1 MVRSRWRFLVAW
13 FQPVG
18 ELIQGR
24 RVVTMDGRKRA
35 TRQLGNL
42 FEFQA
47 SPDSSDHDLAAQE
60 VEPLEKLLGI
70 GRECRVMRQKP
81 DRLLFRGTPVMVLSA
96 TFGSSRIE
104 GLVPNRRVQPTDIA
118 LRGRVRMRQIDKR
131 FLHDIVGVPSPLAR
145 VESQRRCIPPN
156 QLAQSC
162 VRQRGHRQTGETVST
177 GKQRSGR
184 HSPVEPREQCRA
196 I

>member
-1 MVRSRWRFLVAW
+1 MVRSRWQFLVTW

-24 RVVTMDGRKRA
+24 RVVAMDGRERA

-47 SPDSSDHDLAAQE
+47 SPDSSDHDLAPQAI
-60 VEPLEKLLGI
+60 EPLEKLLGI

-81 DRLLFRGTPVMVLSA
+81 DWLLFRGTPVMVLSA
-96 TFGSSRIE
+96 PFGPSRIE
-104 GLVPNRRVQPTDIA
+104 GLVPNRRVQPTDIV
-118 LRGRVRMRQIDKR
+118 LRRRVRTRQIDKR

-145 VESQRRCIPPN
+145 VESQRRSIPPN

-184 HSPVEPREQCRA
+184 HPP
-196 I
+196 